1 MLADRMLQLPTSQL
15 TVLRSKSAGYLPTR
29 GGHRKKILN
38 IQPRRKVVLNKFTS
52 VTLVAALIIVL
63 CGTSAFANNS
73 SNPDV
78 KTDTANV
85 PTGAPAK
92 KEVKPSEQLKNNM
105 LKLVSDAKAGKIAM
119 AAKSQ
124 IQPAKSNNLSKG
136 TKIAIG
142 VGIAV
147 AVIAVILIASPAFND
162 GQ

>member
-1 MLADRMLQLPTSQL
+1 
-15 TVLRSKSAGYLPTR
+15 
-29 GGHRKKILN
+29 
-38 IQPRRKVVLNKFTS
+38 VLNKFTS
-52 VTLVAALIIVL
+52 VTLVAAMVVVL

-73 SNPDV
+73 SNPDE

-85 PTGAPAK
+85 PSMVPET

-105 LKLVSDAKAGKIAM
+105 LKLVADAKAGKVTM

-142 VGIAV
+142 VGVAV
-147 AVIAVILIASPAFND
+147 AVIAVILIVSPALND

>member
-1 MLADRMLQLPTSQL
+1 
-15 TVLRSKSAGYLPTR
+15 VLKKSASL
-29 GGHRKKILN
+29 I
-38 IQPRRKVVLNKFTS
+38 
-52 VTLVAALIIVL
+52 LVASMMVVL
-63 CGTSAFANNS
+63 CGTSAFANNLS
-73 SNPDV
+73 MPDL

-85 PTGAPAK
+85 PSGAPAK
-92 KEVKPSEQLKNNM
+92 KEVKPNEQLKNDM
-105 LKLVSDAKAGKIAM
+105 VKLVADAKAGKVAM

-147 AVIAVILIASPAFND
+147 AVIAVIVIAKSPILND

>member
-1 MLADRMLQLPTSQL
+1 MLNRL
-15 TVLRSKSAGYLPTR
+15 
-29 GGHRKKILN
+29 
-38 IQPRRKVVLNKFTS
+38 TS
-52 VTLVAALIIVL
+52 VTLMAALVIVS

-73 SNPDV
+73 SNPNA
-78 KTDTANV
+78 KTDCANV
-85 PTGAPAK
+85 LSGSPAK
-92 KEVKPSEQLKNNM
+92 KEVKPNEQLKTDIH
-105 LKLVSDAKAGKIAM
+105 KLVSDAKAGKVAM

-147 AVIAVILIASPAFND
+147 AVIAVILVVSPAFND